1 MLGIIITRKRT
12 NVELQRIGP
21 FFSDY
26 VANYM
31 LDKVKKEAEAFP
43 VKVTLEKV
51 KSLDGFRGKFEE
63 GYVERMM
70 SLLTSGDPAIILGKG
85 PKNESNSKTTF
96 KRIDSVPSTSDW
108 TEDQIREFEKQAL
121 GAGAGVQEKPEERTL
136 PPQAKHEPV
145 PERKK
150 QEEQAIVVAEDTI
163 TIENK
168 HVNALF
174 AIVGEKDGI
183 HQRFEVQANT
193 PHGAGKYVTDRGYS
207 LIETKRIPKKK

>member
-21 FFSDY
+21 FFSEF

-31 LDKVKKEAEAFP
+31 LDKVKQEAQAFP

-70 SLLTSGDPAIILGKG
+70 TLLTSGNPITVLGKG
-85 PKNESNSKTTF
+85 QQKNESNNKTTF
-96 KRIDSVPSTSDW
+96 KRIDSVPSDSDW
-108 TEDQIREFEKQAL
+108 TEDQIRAFEANAL
-121 GAGAGVQEKPEERTL
+121 GAGQGLQEVDEG
-136 PPQAKHEPV
+136 
-145 PERKK
+145 RKQQESREIPK
-150 QEEQAIVVAEDTI
+150 REEQKESTPPKVSEDVI

-174 AIVGEKDGI
+174 AIVAEKDGI

-207 LIETKRIPKKK
+207 LVDTKRIPKKK

>member
-21 FFSDY
+21 YFSEY

-31 LDKVKKEAEAFP
+31 LDKVKQEAQAFP

-51 KSLDGFRGKFEE
+51 KNLNGFRGKFEE

-70 SLLTSGDPAIILGKG
+70 ELLTSGNPAPIFDKG
-85 PKNESNSKTTF
+85 QKSESNNKTTF
-96 KRIDSVPSTSDW
+96 KRLDSVPSDSDW
-108 TEDQIREFEKQAL
+108 TEDQIRTFEQHAL
-121 GAGAGVQEKPEERTL
+121 GTGQEL
-136 PPQAKHEPV
+136 PKVDEG
-145 PERKK
+145 RK
-150 QEEQAIVVAEDTI
+150 QEEHREVPKPQKQQEPTPPKVSEDVI

-174 AIVGEKDGI
+174 AIVAEKDGI

-207 LIETKRIPKKK
+207 LVDTKRIPKKK